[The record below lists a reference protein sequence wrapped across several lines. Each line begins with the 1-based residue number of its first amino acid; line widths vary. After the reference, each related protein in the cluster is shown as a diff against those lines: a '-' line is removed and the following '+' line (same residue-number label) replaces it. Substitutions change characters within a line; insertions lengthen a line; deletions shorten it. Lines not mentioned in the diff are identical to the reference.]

1 MNYART
7 AVLILGLVSVAIA
20 YGQTPSGA
28 PSSPVSYSSVT
39 ELNQLV
45 SNLQQASQSAQDNL
59 SHLRIEKW
67 KTDSATK
74 RQTQA
79 DSQSVLR
86 NLQDALPGMLTNL
99 KNSPE
104 NLALTFTVYRNLDAL
119 YDVMNSLTESAGA
132 FGGKEEYQALNTDLG
147 NIESSRRAFAERM
160 DKLATAK
167 ETEIAQLRVELQNA
181 RAATPPKKVVVDD
194 TQPESKKPVH
204 KKSATKP
211 KPKSSSQSS
220 TSSSQSQQQPQPQQS
235 QPQH

>member
-1 MNYART
+1 M
-7 AVLILGLVSVAIA
+7 
-20 YGQTPSGA
+20 
-28 PSSPVSYSSVT
+28 T

-45 SNLQQASQSAQDNL
+45 SNLQQASQGAQENL
-59 SHLRIEKW
+59 SRLRIDKW
-67 KTDSATK
+67 KTDSGTK

-86 NLQDALPGMLTNL
+86 NLQDALPGMLAEL

-104 NLALTFTVYRNLDAL
+104 NLALTFKVYRNLDAL
-119 YDVMNSLTESAGA
+119 YDVMNSLAESAGA
-132 FGGKEEYQALNTDLG
+132 FGGKEEYEALTRDVG

-160 DKLATAK
+160 DKLANAK
-167 ETEIAQLRVELQNA
+167 ENEIGQLRLELQNA

-211 KPKSSSQSS
+211 KSSSQGT
-220 TSSSQSQQQPQPQQS
+220 TSSSQPQQQPQQ
-235 QPQH
+235 